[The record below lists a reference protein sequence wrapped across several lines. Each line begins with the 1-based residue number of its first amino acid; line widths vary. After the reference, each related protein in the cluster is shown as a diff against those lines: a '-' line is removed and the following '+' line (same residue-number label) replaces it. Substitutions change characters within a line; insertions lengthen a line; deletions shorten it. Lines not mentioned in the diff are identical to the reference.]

1 MFRLHLVDQFCDFRE
16 KDDDPD
22 AIESAPE
29 VDTDTELIEDMG
41 TLNDDRILCHATK
54 KMAETQGQLAREL
67 RQRLESLRRAG
78 LTQLPRSVVTNPTR
92 SKSVALERRSEPEL
106 AETNPSPV
114 AEALLPAL
122 QTAIPLKPAPVI
134 PSLFEEPPIDRPMV
148 PADERVARLEIL
160 AKEVAA
166 CVRCPLLASTRT
178 QTVFGSG
185 SPTARL
191 MFVGE
196 APGEEEDL
204 SGQPFVGRSGQ
215 LLTDMITK
223 GMGLTRE
230 EVYIANVVKSR
241 PPLNRVPF
249 ADEIKHCLP
258 FLETQIA
265 IIRPEF
271 ICMLG
276 KVAASSL
283 LDTSLA
289 VGRLRGKWHRYRGI
303 ASIVTYH
310 PSYLLR
316 EPSAK
321 KAAWE
326 DLQMLMLA
334 MGLRVPSRKK
344 S

>member
-1 MFRLHLVDQFCDFRE
+1 MVEQ
-16 KDDDPD
+16 
-22 AIESAPE
+22 SA
-29 VDTDTELIEDMG
+29 L
-41 TLNDDRILCHATK
+41 K
-54 KMAETQGQLAREL
+54 
-67 RQRLESLRRAG
+67 SL
-78 LTQLPRSVVTNPTR
+78 
-92 SKSVALERRSEPEL
+92 
-106 AETNPSPV
+106 
-114 AEALLPAL
+114 
-122 QTAIPLKPAPVI
+122 PVI
-134 PSLFEEPPIDRPMV
+134 PDPAVSSLLEESGIASPMI
-148 PADERVARLEIL
+148 PSSERAARLEVL

-166 CVRCPLLASTRT
+166 CERCPLLASTRI
-178 QTVFGSG
+178 QTVFGTG
-185 SPTARL
+185 STTARL

-196 APGEEEDL
+196 APGAEEDRTR
-204 SGQPFVGRSGQ
+204 QPFVGPAGQ

-230 EVYIANVVKSR
+230 EVYIANVIKSR
-241 PPLNRVPF
+241 PPGNRVPL
-249 ADEIKHCLP
+249 ADEVKHCLP
-258 FLETQIA
+258 FLEQQIA
-265 IIRPEF
+265 IIQPEF

-283 LDTSLA
+283 LDTSLP

-326 DLQMLMLA
+326 DLQMLMQA
-334 MGLRVPSRKK
+334 MGLKVPTRRK

>member
-1 MFRLHLVDQFCDFRE
+1 MD
-16 KDDDPD
+16 
-22 AIESAPE
+22 
-29 VDTDTELIEDMG
+29 
-41 TLNDDRILCHATK
+41 
-54 KMAETQGQLAREL
+54 AETGQLVREL
-67 RQRLESLRRAG
+67 KQRLESLRRSG
-78 LTQLPRSVVTNPTR
+78 VSQIPRSMIAISPRLIALTSEARATVEPT
-92 SKSVALERRSEPEL
+92 PD
-106 AETNPSPV
+106 
-114 AEALLPAL
+114 PAK
-122 QTAIPLKPAPVI
+122 QTAVPMKPAPVI
-134 PSLFEEPPIDRPMV
+134 SSLFEEPAIGAAVV
-148 PADERVARLEIL
+148 PVGERAARLDAL

-166 CVRCPLLASTRT
+166 CFRCPLLAPTRT

-196 APGEEEDL
+196 APGEEEDRT
-204 SGQPFVGRSGQ
+204 GRPFVGAAGR

-223 GMGLTRE
+223 GMGLTRD

-241 PPLNRVPF
+241 PPGNRNPL

-258 FLETQIA
+258 FLEKQIA
-265 IIRPEF
+265 IIQPEF

-289 VGRLRGKWHRYRGI
+289 VGRLRGKWHRYKGI

-326 DLQMLMLA
+326 DLQMLMRG
-334 MGLRVPSRKK
+334 MGLKLPSRNKGT
-344 S
+344 SEATE